1 MEQTI
6 NCSQPLFGIDCPSR
20 PPNPRNCKNAQ
31 YSDKLTSRSTK
42 ESVMSLHVLFS
53 VKSLKTWHFI
63 CFLSCR
69 NIHRDAIDDVCP
81 VWMHRDT
88 EVVLLSEHGRA
99 VNERITIKVKAAY
112 ELFSMPAVSL
122 ISDMLIDITC

>member
-1 MEQTI
+1 
-6 NCSQPLFGIDCPSR
+6 
-20 PPNPRNCKNAQ
+20 
-31 YSDKLTSRSTK
+31 
-42 ESVMSLHVLFS
+42 
-53 VKSLKTWHFI
+53 
-63 CFLSCR
+63 
-69 NIHRDAIDDVCP
+69 
-81 VWMHRDT
+81 MHIDT